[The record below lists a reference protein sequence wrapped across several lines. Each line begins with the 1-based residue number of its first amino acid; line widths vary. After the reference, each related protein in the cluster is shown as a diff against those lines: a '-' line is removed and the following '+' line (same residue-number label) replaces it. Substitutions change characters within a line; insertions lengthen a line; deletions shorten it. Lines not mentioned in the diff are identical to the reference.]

1 MTPLYNLLNNRQPN
15 MNMYGMNNNPM
26 NNMMNMI
33 NQFNQFKS
41 TFNGNPEQEV
51 KQLLNSGR
59 MSQQQYNYLSQMAQ
73 QLRGILK

>member
-1 MTPLYNLLNNRQPN
+1 MNPLFNLLNNNRQP
-15 MNMYGMNNNPM
+15 MNGMNNNPM